1 MISEF
6 SSIGS
11 FKANASV
18 STRPQKMHIWGEIC
32 FEGAFLILSLIN
44 FYKICFLQ
52 KLKKNLMKGKKQK
65 IKLLLQNKIWAN
77 FSLWFTEQQI
87 NKRALTISKS
97 IFSSYTKGRI
107 VEEKIPKY
115 FQKNLL
121 KHDLNERG
129 VEKMRVLINF
139 LAKKTT
145 FTLPN
150 RLAINLA

>member
-1 MISEF
+1 
-6 SSIGS
+6 
-11 FKANASV
+11 
-18 STRPQKMHIWGEIC
+18 
-32 FEGAFLILSLIN
+32 
-44 FYKICFLQ
+44 
-52 KLKKNLMKGKKQK
+52 MKGKKQK